1 METLRDRV
9 INLLLDSC
17 AYDDAKSLEEFM
29 QQNEYRQEEI
39 DLATQQYKHCQY
51 CYNRLMSYKYSDTSS
66 INMTSKKI
74 QDITSLLL
82 HSYNG
87 GVK

>member
-1 METLRDRV
+1 MESLQDRV
-9 INLLLDSC
+9 LNALLDAC

-29 QQNEYRQEEI
+29 KQNEYRPEEI
-39 DLATQQYKHCQY
+39 DLATQQYKHCKY
-51 CYNRLMSYKYSDTSS
+51 CYNRLMNYKYSDTSS

-74 QDITSLLL
+74 QDLTALLL

-87 GVK
+87 GIR

>member
-1 METLRDRV
+1 METLKDKV
-9 INLLLDSC
+9 INILLDAC
-17 AYDDAKSLEEFM
+17 AYDDSKSLKEFM
-29 QQNEYRQEEI
+29 ADNEYRPEEI

-74 QDITSLLL
+74 QDLTALLL
-82 HSYNG
+82 HSYDG
-87 GVK
+87 GVR

>member
-1 METLRDRV
+1 MERLQDKV
-9 INLLLDSC
+9 INLLLDAC
-17 AYDDAKSLEEFM
+17 AYDDSKSLEEFM
-29 QQNEYRQEEI
+29 TDNEYRQEEI

-74 QDITSLLL
+74 QDLTSMLL
-82 HSYNG
+82 HSMKG
-87 GVK
+87 GVR

>member
-1 METLRDRV
+1 MERLQDRV
-9 INLLLDSC
+9 IGALLDAC
-17 AYDDAKSLEEFM
+17 AYDDSKSLEEFM
-29 QQNEYRQEEI
+29 TDNEYRPEEI

-87 GVK
+87 GVR

>member
-1 METLRDRV
+1 METLKDRV
-9 INLLLDSC
+9 IGVLLDAC

-29 QQNEYRQEEI
+29 HQNEYRHEEI
-39 DLATQQYKHCQY
+39 DLATRQYKHCQY

>member
-1 METLRDRV
+1 METLKDRV
-9 INLLLDSC
+9 INILLDSC

-29 QQNEYRQEEI
+29 HQNEYRQKEI

-51 CYNRLMSYKYSDTSS
+51 CYNRLMDYKYSDTCS

-74 QDITSLLL
+74 QDLTALLL

-87 GVK
+87 GVR

>member
-9 INLLLDSC
+9 INLLLDSW

>member
-1 METLRDRV
+1 METLQDRV
-9 INLLLDSC
+9 INILLDSC
-17 AYDDAKSLEEFM
+17 AYDHSKSLEEFM
-29 QQNEYRQEEI
+29 KDNEYRKDEI
-39 DLATQQYKHCQY
+39 DLATRQYKHCQY

-74 QDITSLLL
+74 QEITSLLL

-87 GVK
+87 GVR

>member
-1 METLRDRV
+1 MESLQERV
-9 INLLLDSC
+9 INILLDSC
-17 AYDDAKSLEEFM
+17 AYDDSKSLEEFM
-29 QQNEYRQEEI
+29 TDNEYRQEEI

-74 QDITSLLL
+74 QDLTAMLL
-82 HSYNG
+82 HSMKG
-87 GVK
+87 GVR